1 MEYILPL
8 IWWLLLVGGIAC
20 FIFLKKNRN
29 QKAAQSGGDK
39 QLVRQA
45 VQLPGEAGEYPLVY
59 AHWEDQE
66 SYGRSVKTTYYRFAA
81 AFQDQ
86 SLWVIPLHID
96 KKTHQIEA
104 NRPALFTPAVLGKV
118 TVKIKEKDGA
128 VRQVKATLCDKQG
141 HDIVSLCVDSENL
154 RKNRWYPV
162 NILQQKECE
171 AFARFLTPLAR
182 QVADENPEV
191 DAMLAAESVESF
203 GVFGVIVSAIG
214 VVAGIFLPPAGVVLC
229 LLGLL
234 LALVGKWKGAK
245 RKKYLI
251 INLICAV
258 WSVFFCW
265 LYFTYLFI

>member
-20 FIFLKKNRN
+20 FIFVKKNRN

-118 TVKIKEKDGA
+118 TVK
-128 VRQVKATLCDKQG
+128 VKAKG
-141 HDIVSLCVDSENL
+141 VRSLCALSHTACQTGGR
-154 RKNRWYPV
+154 RKSRG
-162 NILQQKECE
+162 
-171 AFARFLTPLAR
+171 RR
-182 QVADENPEV
+182 H
-191 DAMLAAESVESF
+191 
-203 GVFGVIVSAIG
+203 
-214 VVAGIFLPPAGVVLC
+214 AGG
-229 LLGLL
+229 
-234 LALVGKWKGAK
+234 
-245 RKKYLI
+245 RER
-251 INLICAV
+251 
-258 WSVFFCW
+258 
-265 LYFTYLFI
+265 